1 MKLDAKLP
9 GLEEAVAS
17 DKSEM
22 HVADDI
28 VISSLL
34 ILGGDLQLGHGAGN
48 SHPPPTSATLP
59 P

>member
-1 MKLDAKLP
+1 MKLDVKLA
-9 GLEEAVAS
+9 GLEEAMAS
-17 DKSEM
+17 DKSEA

-48 SHPPPTSATLP
+48 FHPPSTSTTLP